1 MQQKTKRI
9 AFIILSIALCAILIA
24 FLCPLFY
31 KNMANSATT
40 EITFPRGTRPTLA
53 DYFVISIKAA
63 NPRSIDFPKGT
74 ASIIWDSGEPLH
86 IQKFD
91 IFIDNTAHNYYVP
104 IGENPYW
111 QKTGQV
117 ERAEILLP
125 QVDNIKVEVENISFN
140 RRSLFPIDSAVN
152 SFFRENFDLNHIN
165 RFQSPA
171 AILFIAIS
179 ILYSIYFLI
188 FRPAGSKTN
197 PIIITATTILVLFSF
212 YFLQIQ
218 YHTIKSYYQAYQK
231 SIKQRE
237 FSTTY
242 QGFYDFE
249 KFISW
254 LDRNI
259 PEDQNLILLVRGQP
273 GYIMSEMAYNLY
285 PKDIRFVNISEK
297 EEQDIIEEITLINDR
312 NNMAYSHIVALSEK
326 DKISSHRL
334 TLENSY
340 RETGG
345 FIYILNPQ

>member
-1 MQQKTKRI
+1 MQQKAKRI

-24 FLCPLFY
+24 FLCPLLY

-40 EITFPRGTRPTLA
+40 EITFPQQTQPTLA
-53 DYFVISIKAA
+53 DYFTVSIKAA
-63 NPRSIDFPKGT
+63 NPGNVDFSKGT
-74 ASIIWDSGEPLH
+74 ASIIWDSENPLH

-91 IFIDNTAHNYYVP
+91 MFIDGTAHNYYVP

-111 QKTGQV
+111 LKTGQV
-117 ERAEILLP
+117 ETAEILLP

-152 SFFRENFDLNHIN
+152 TYFKKNFDLNHIN
-165 RFQSPA
+165 RFQTPA
-171 AILFIAIS
+171 ALLFIAIS
-179 ILYSIYFLI
+179 ILYSIYLLM
-188 FRPAGSKTN
+188 FRPPRSKTN

-218 YHTIKSYYQAYQK
+218 YHTVKSYYQAYQK
-231 SIKQRE
+231 SIKLRE

-273 GYIMSEMAYNLY
+273 VYIMSEMAYNLY
-285 PKDIRFVNISEK
+285 PKDIKFINISEK
-297 EEQDIIEEITLINDR
+297 QEQDIIEEITLINDR
-312 NNMAYSHIVALSEK
+312 NNMAYSYIVALSEK
-326 DKISSHRL
+326 DKISSYRL
-334 TLENSY
+334 TLEGSY

-345 FIYILNPQ
+345 FIYSLNPQ